1 MRFLGAPIGPGFVRP
16 ARRAPAPRSDDERSE
31 ARAAGSF
38 WAALLLNA
46 LILVVSVA
54 GVILTIHAGV
64 LSPDPIDWPL
74 LIVLTCLAIL
84 AERTDFS
91 MYGSSRVSL
100 ACVPIFAAI
109 LSSGLSGLVI
119 VAVFAVLASAWGR
132 PIHKSLFNFGTL
144 MMAGVAVKVVLDAF
158 PPLDYLNDWP
168 QVLLPVALAGGA
180 NFLVNSVLVACAISL
195 SGRTSLRAVWDENFL
210 WLAPHYVILA
220 LIALAVVAAHEAMGL
235 WGVLVFV
242 FPPLM
247 MRLSIKQYL
256 DRTTKNVME
265 LRRAHV
271 QLQHAHDQVTGAM
284 SSLRSAYDGTLRSL
298 VAALDARD
306 SETAGHSERVAD
318 LTMAIAGE
326 MGILPDTDDWKSI
339 MWGALLHDVGKIA
352 IPDQILRKPGSLTS
366 EEWVAMRSHAR
377 AGFEILQAVDF
388 LTPASQIVL
397 AHHERYDGGGYP
409 RGLAGAE
416 IPLGARIFTIADAFD
431 AMTSD
436 RTYRRAL
443 PAEEALAEILRNSGS
458 QFDPAAV
465 RAFLSVYQSRFVGTV
480 HHKHFAGS
488 SQSRGA
494 RMELSESLKKAIA
507 EAAGLDD

>member
-1 MRFLGAPIGPGFVRP
+1 MP
-16 ARRAPAPRSDDERSE
+16 
-31 ARAAGSF
+31 F
-38 WAALLLNA
+38 WARLLLNL
-46 LILVVSVA
+46 LILAVAVA
-54 GVILTIHAGV
+54 GVSITAYAGI
-64 LSPDPIDWPL
+64 LSPDPVNWAL
-74 LIVLTCLAIL
+74 LVTFACLAVL

-100 ACVPIFAAI
+100 AFVPIFAAV
-109 LSSGLSGLVI
+109 LSAGLSGLAI
-119 VAVFAVLASAWGR
+119 VVSFAVLASAWGR
-132 PIHKSLFNFGTL
+132 PLHKTMFNFGTL
-144 MMAGVAVKVVLDAF
+144 MVAGCAASAVIGAF
-158 PPLDYLNDWP
+158 PAYDYGSDWP

-195 SGRTSLRAVWDENFL
+195 SARASLRSVWNENFL
-210 WLAPHYVILA
+210 WLSPHYVILA
-220 LIALAVVAAHEAMGL
+220 IIALAVVAAHASMGL

-242 FPPLM
+242 APPLM

-271 QLQHAHDQVTGAM
+271 QLQHAHDQVTTAM
-284 SSLRSAYDGTLRSL
+284 TSLGHAYDGTLRSL

-326 MGILPDTDDWKSI
+326 MGIRPDTEEWKYI
-339 MWGALLHDVGKIA
+339 TWGALLHDVGKIA

-388 LTPASQIVL
+388 LAPAGQIVL

-409 RGLAGAE
+409 RGLAGEE
-416 IPLGARIFTIADAFD
+416 IPLGARIFMIADAFD

-436 RTYRRAL
+436 RTYRRAM
-443 PAEEALAEILRNSGS
+443 PAEEALAEILRHSGS

-465 RAFLSVYQSRFVGTV
+465 RAFLSVYQNRFVGTV

-488 SQSRGA
+488 AATGGPRL
-494 RMELSESLKKAIA
+494 ELSESLKKAIA
-507 EAAGLDD
+507 EAAGLED